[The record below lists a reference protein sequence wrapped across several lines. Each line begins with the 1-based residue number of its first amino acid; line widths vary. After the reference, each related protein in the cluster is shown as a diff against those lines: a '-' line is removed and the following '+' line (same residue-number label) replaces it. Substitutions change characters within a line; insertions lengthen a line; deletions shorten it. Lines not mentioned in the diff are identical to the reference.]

1 MSNIIQF
8 ENHNNISYE
17 EIGTVS
23 VSMFKNSK
31 TGKPFFEINA
41 DNDDVLQLS
50 YIIEDTLFNY

>member
-23 VSMFKNSK
+23 VSMFKNNK